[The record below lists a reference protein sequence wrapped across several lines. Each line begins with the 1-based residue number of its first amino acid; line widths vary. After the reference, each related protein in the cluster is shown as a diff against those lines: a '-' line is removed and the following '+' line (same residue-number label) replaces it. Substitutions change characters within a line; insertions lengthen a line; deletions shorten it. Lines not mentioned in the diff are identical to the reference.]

1 MPAPVSSTKRK
12 VSCCTFRKLKYASS
26 CKEERE
32 REREIRR
39 VVRREKKRKI
49 QMMAQM
55 GKHAVSVNAS
65 FPPLCVCIK
74 M

>member
-1 MPAPVSSTKRK
+1 M
-12 VSCCTFRKLKYASS
+12 KYAS
-26 CKEERE
+26 CRRRKREERE
-32 REREIRR
+32 RERERERKRERR
-39 VVRREKKRKI
+39 SEGVVRREKKRKI